1 MQIYRYRYTDIY
13 VDMYLLFVIQLAN
26 GMVFYERSTTNLD
39 YFVQKSLRSENHK
52 EKNGEVY

>member
-1 MQIYRYRYTDIY
+1 
-13 VDMYLLFVIQLAN
+13 MYLLFVIQLAN

-52 EKNGEVY
+52 EKNGKVY